1 MNNLRILEKDDMM
14 IVFDALSYDPVY
26 TNNFD
31 VMFAQMIEDVKNR
44 CMMVAS
50 CFRFQIRN
58 FYKVFF
64 LFFSFGASVLYYYQM
79 QFWSNESYH

>member
-14 IVFDALSYDPVY
+14 IVFDALSYDPVC